1 MTLDWRT
8 RGFVQPEPVT
18 AEEFLAARHN
28 LFEGPFTWP
37 LMVARESAL
46 DHNVA
51 VLAQHV
57 QENGLF
63 HAPHGKTTMS
73 PQLFAK
79 QLAAG
84 AWGLTAA
91 TASQVMIYRHLG
103 VEKVLLANEIY
114 DERAVEWMAGQDFEE
129 LLVYADSPRGV
140 ELLAGKGFRILVELG
155 HPGGRTGCRTPDE
168 AKTLKALIDATDG
181 VEFAGVSGYEGTQ
194 PDRAGVTSYLKDLRR
209 LAEDLSAPIVSAGG
223 SSYFDLVTEELAG
236 MDAQVIVRPG
246 AYIGHDEGFYARMSP
261 FADRLKPALE
271 VYAQVISTPEPGLA
285 VVGLG
290 KRDIPYDLDLPLA
303 PDGLTT
309 KAIQD
314 QHTYLADP
322 EGRLSPGDVLR
333 FGISHPCTAFDKWR
347 VIPVIDDDHIVVDL
361 LTTYF

>member
-1 MTLDWRT
+1 MTIDWRT

-18 AEEFLAARHN
+18 AEEFLAARHG
-28 LFEGPFTWP
+28 LFDGPFTWP

-46 DHNVA
+46 DHNVR
-51 VLAQHV
+51 VLADHV
-57 QENGLF
+57 QENGLL

-91 TASQVMIYRHLG
+91 TASQVMVYRHLG
-103 VEKVLLANEIY
+103 VERVLLANEIY
-114 DERAVEWMAGQDFEE
+114 DERAIAWLAAQDLD

-140 ELLAGKGFRILVELG
+140 GMLAGKGFKILVELG
-155 HPGGRTGCRTPDE
+155 HPGGRTGCRTLDE
-168 AKTLKALIDATDG
+168 ARALKALIDATDG

-194 PDRAGVTSYLKDLRR
+194 PGRDGVTRYLKDLRA
-209 LAEDLSAPIVSAGG
+209 LAEDLGAPIVSAGG
-223 SSYFDLVTEELAG
+223 SSYFDLVTDELAG

-261 FADRLKPALE
+261 FADRLRPALE

-290 KRDIPYDLDLPLA
+290 KRDVPHDLDLPIAPAGLA
-303 PDGLTT
+303 VT
-309 KAIQD
+309 KVQD
-314 QHTYLADP
+314 QHTYLGDP
-322 EGRLSPGDVLR
+322 GGTLRPGDLLR